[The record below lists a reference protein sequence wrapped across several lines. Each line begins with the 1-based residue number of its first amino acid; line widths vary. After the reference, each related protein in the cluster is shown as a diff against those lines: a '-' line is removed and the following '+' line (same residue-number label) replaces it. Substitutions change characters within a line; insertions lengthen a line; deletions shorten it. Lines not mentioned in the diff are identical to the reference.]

1 VLGRVKA
8 GSLRL
13 VEAAELM
20 GLSYRHAKRVWK
32 RYRAMG
38 AKGLRH
44 LGCGRE
50 SNPPVTLKTGNLFIL
65 GMPEMRRLP

>member
-1 VLGRVKA
+1 MEVLGRVKA

-50 SNPPVTLKTGNLFIL
+50 SNAC
-65 GMPEMRRLP
+65 

>member
-1 VLGRVKA
+1 LGRTGLSLKELNRVEVLGRVKA

-50 SNPPVTLKTGNLFIL
+50 SNAC
-65 GMPEMRRLP
+65 